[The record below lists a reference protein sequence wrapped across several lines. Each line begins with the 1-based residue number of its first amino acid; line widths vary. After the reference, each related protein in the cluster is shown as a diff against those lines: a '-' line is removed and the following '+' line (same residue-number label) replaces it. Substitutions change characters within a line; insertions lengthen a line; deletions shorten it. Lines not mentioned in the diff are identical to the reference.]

1 MNSREYPEHK
11 TSTFSYE
18 KFFTYLEKEKQ
29 TLENILKILAK
40 NQNEKEFFL
49 NEFLPSLE
57 EARKI
62 WKSSWNFRTG
72 YHDALKFLTTKWE
85 KSLRNTFGEPI
96 LDPESHLKP
105 LLNKYSSFISQ
116 QRKEQEKQTQ
126 QKLIENLQGKLN
138 QKCSSLYALG
148 QEDLKR
154 LKKHSSHLTKPT
166 KVILHKLWPE
176 ALFNLIFSH
185 SQIRDKLFAEQ
196 EQENSYEQGNS
207 TRGLY
212 EKGDD
217 IRELYWDPRNLQNPL
232 QSFEENF
239 FSQFKNLIDPQE
251 KLNNQEVKTILEELD
266 SYLNEYFEMQVLEE
280 EKNRKKQQ
288 AQKREVEYLETHRT
302 ETDEE
307 GNILPVPTGYHSW
320 YSHEE

>member
-18 KFFTYLEKEKQ
+18 KFSTYLEKEKQ
-29 TLENILKILAK
+29 TLEKILKILTK

-85 KSLRNTFGEPI
+85 KSLRNTFGESI
-96 LDPESHLKP
+96 IDPESHLKP
-105 LLNKYSSFISQ
+105 LLNKYSSFVSQ

-126 QKLIENLQGKLN
+126 QKLIENLRGKLN

-207 TRGLY
+207 TRELY

-232 QSFEENF
+232 QLFEENF
-239 FSQFKNLIDPQE
+239 FSQFKNLIDPRE
-251 KLNNQEVKTILEELD
+251 KLNNQAVKTILEELD

-280 EKNRKKQQ
+280 ERNKQKQQ

-302 ETDEE
+302 EIDEE

>member
-18 KFFTYLEKEKQ
+18 KFSTYLEKEKQ
-29 TLENILKILAK
+29 TLEKILKILAK

-85 KSLRNTFGEPI
+85 KSLRHTFGEPI
-96 LDPESHLKP
+96 IAPESHLKP
-105 LLNKYSSFISQ
+105 LLNKYSSFVSQ

-185 SQIRDKLFAEQ
+185 WQIRDKLFAEQ

-207 TRGLY
+207 TRELY
-212 EKGDD
+212 EKGDN

-239 FSQFKNLIDPQE
+239 FSQFKNLIDPRE
-251 KLNNQEVKTILEELD
+251 KLNNQEIKTILEELD

-280 EKNRKKQQ
+280 EKNKEKQQ

>member
-18 KFFTYLEKEKQ
+18 KFSTYLEKEKQ
-29 TLENILKILAK
+29 TLEKILKILAK

-62 WKSSWNFRTG
+62 WKNSWNFRTG

-85 KSLRNTFGEPI
+85 KSLRNTFGESI
-96 LDPESHLKP
+96 IDPESHLKP
-105 LLNKYSSFISQ
+105 LLNKYSSFTSQ

-126 QKLIENLQGKLN
+126 QKLIENLRGKLN

-148 QEDLKR
+148 QEDLKQ

-185 SQIRDKLFAEQ
+185 SQIRDKLFTEQ
-196 EQENSYEQGNS
+196 EQENSYEQENS
-207 TRGLY
+207 TRELY

-232 QSFEENF
+232 QSFEGNF
-239 FSQFKNLIDPQE
+239 FSQFKNLIDPRE

-266 SYLNEYFEMQVLEE
+266 NYLNEYFEMQVLEE
-280 EKNRKKQQ
+280 EKNRQKQQ
-288 AQKREVEYLETHRT
+288 VQEIENTYLKTYRAPI
-302 ETDEE
+302 DEDT
-307 GNILPVPTGYHSW
+307 NILPVPTGYHSW
-320 YSHEE
+320 YSDEE

>member
-18 KFFTYLEKEKQ
+18 KFSTYLEKEKQ
-29 TLENILKILAK
+29 TLEKILKILTK

-85 KSLRNTFGEPI
+85 KSLRNTFGESI
-96 LDPESHLKP
+96 IDPESHLKP

-126 QKLIENLQGKLN
+126 QKLIKNLRGKLN

-185 SQIRDKLFAEQ
+185 SQIRDKLFTEQ
-196 EQENSYEQGNS
+196 EQENSYEQENS
-207 TRGLY
+207 TRELY

-232 QSFEENF
+232 QSFEWNF
-239 FSQFKNLIDPQE
+239 FSQFKNLIDPRE

-266 SYLNEYFEMQVLEE
+266 NYLNEYFEMQVLEE
-280 EKNRKKQQ
+280 EKNRQKQQ
-288 AQKREVEYLETHRT
+288 VQEIENTYLKTYRAPI
-302 ETDEE
+302 DEDT
-307 GNILPVPTGYHSW
+307 NILPVPTGYHSW
-320 YSHEE
+320 YSDEE

>member
-29 TLENILKILAK
+29 TLEKILKILTK

-207 TRGLY
+207 TRELY

-239 FSQFKNLIDPQE
+239 FSQFKNLIDPRE
-251 KLNNQEVKTILEELD
+251 KLNNQAVKTILEELD

-280 EKNRKKQQ
+280 ERNKQKQQ

-302 ETDEE
+302 EIDEE

>member
-18 KFFTYLEKEKQ
+18 KFSTYLEKEKQ
-29 TLENILKILAK
+29 TLEKILKILAK

-96 LDPESHLKP
+96 IDPESHLKP
-105 LLNKYSSFISQ
+105 LLNKYSSFVSQ

-185 SQIRDKLFAEQ
+185 WQIRDKLFAEQ

-207 TRGLY
+207 TRELY
-212 EKGDD
+212 EKGDN

-239 FSQFKNLIDPQE
+239 FSQFKNLIDPRE
-251 KLNNQEVKTILEELD
+251 KLNNQEIKTILEELD

>member
-11 TSTFSYE
+11 TSTFSHE
-18 KFFTYLEKEKQ
+18 KFSTYLEKEKQ
-29 TLENILKILAK
+29 TLEKILKILAK

-72 YHDALKFLTTKWE
+72 YHDALKFLTTKRE

-116 QRKEQEKQTQ
+116 QRKEQEKETQ

-176 ALFNLIFSH
+176 AIFNLIFSH

-207 TRGLY
+207 TRELY
-212 EKGDD
+212 EKGDN

-232 QSFEENF
+232 QSFEESF
-239 FSQFKNLIDPQE
+239 FSQFKNLIDPRE
-251 KLNNQEVKTILEELD
+251 KLNNQAVKTILEELD

-288 AQKREVEYLETHRT
+288 AQEAENTYLKTYRAPI
-302 ETDEE
+302 DEDT
-307 GNILPVPTGYHSW
+307 NILPIPTGYHSW

>member
-18 KFFTYLEKEKQ
+18 KFSTYLEKEKQ
-29 TLENILKILAK
+29 TLEKILKILAK

-96 LDPESHLKP
+96 IDPESHLKP
-105 LLNKYSSFISQ
+105 LLNKYSSFVSQ

-148 QEDLKR
+148 QEDLKW

-185 SQIRDKLFAEQ
+185 WQIRDKLFTEQ

-207 TRGLY
+207 TRELY
-212 EKGDD
+212 EKGDN
-217 IRELYWDPRNLQNPL
+217 IRELYWDPRNLQDPL

-239 FSQFKNLIDPQE
+239 FSQFKNLIDPRE
-251 KLNNQEVKTILEELD
+251 KLNNQAVKTILEELD
-266 SYLNEYFEMQVLEE
+266 SYLKECFKVQFLEE
-280 EKNRKKQQ
+280 ERNKQKQQ
-288 AQKREVEYLETHRT
+288 AQKREIEYLETHRS

>member
-11 TSTFSYE
+11 TSNFSYE
-18 KFFTYLEKEKQ
+18 KSFTYLEKEKQ
-29 TLENILKILAK
+29 TLEKILKILAK

-72 YHDALKFLTTKWE
+72 YHDALKFLTTKRE

-96 LDPESHLKP
+96 IDPESHLKP

-176 ALFNLIFSH
+176 TLFNLIFSH
-185 SQIRDKLFAEQ
+185 WQIRDKLFAEQ
-196 EQENSYEQGNS
+196 EQENSYEQENS
-207 TRGLY
+207 TRELY

-232 QSFEENF
+232 QSFEESF
-239 FSQFKNLIDPQE
+239 FSQFKNLIDPRE
-251 KLNNQEVKTILEELD
+251 KLNNQAVKTILEELD

-280 EKNRKKQQ
+280 EKNRQKQQ
-288 AQKREVEYLETHRT
+288 AQEAENTYLKTYRAPI
-302 ETDEE
+302 DEDT
-307 GNILPVPTGYHSW
+307 NILPVPTGYHSR
-320 YSHEE
+320 YSDEE

>member
-18 KFFTYLEKEKQ
+18 KFSTYLEKERQ
-29 TLENILKILAK
+29 TLEKILKILAK

-62 WKSSWNFRTG
+62 WKNSWNFRTG

-85 KSLRNTFGEPI
+85 KSLRNTFGESI
-96 LDPESHLKP
+96 IDPESHLKP

-185 SQIRDKLFAEQ
+185 SQIRDKLFTEQ
-196 EQENSYEQGNS
+196 EQENSYEQENS
-207 TRGLY
+207 TRELY

-232 QSFEENF
+232 QSFEGNF
-239 FSQFKNLIDPQE
+239 FSQFKNLIDPRE
-251 KLNNQEVKTILEELD
+251 KLHNQEVKTILEELD
-266 SYLNEYFEMQVLEE
+266 NYLNEYFEMQVLEE
-280 EKNRKKQQ
+280 EKNRQKQQ
-288 AQKREVEYLETHRT
+288 VQEIENTYLKTYRAPI
-302 ETDEE
+302 DEDT
-307 GNILPVPTGYHSW
+307 NILPVPTGYHSW
-320 YSHEE
+320 YSDEE

>member
-18 KFFTYLEKEKQ
+18 KFSTYLEKEKQ
-29 TLENILKILAK
+29 TLEKILKILTK

-105 LLNKYSSFISQ
+105 LLNKYSSFVSQ

-207 TRGLY
+207 TRELY

-239 FSQFKNLIDPQE
+239 FSQFKNLIDPRE
-251 KLNNQEVKTILEELD
+251 KLNNQAVKTILEELD

-280 EKNRKKQQ
+280 ERNKQKQQ

-302 ETDEE
+302 EIDEE

>member
-1 MNSREYPEHK
+1 MNSREYPEYK
-11 TSTFSYE
+11 ISNFSYE
-18 KFFTYLEKEKQ
+18 KFSTYLEKEKQ
-29 TLENILKILAK
+29 TLEKILKILAK

-176 ALFNLIFSH
+176 AIFNLIFSH

-207 TRGLY
+207 TRELY
-212 EKGDD
+212 EKGDN

-239 FSQFKNLIDPQE
+239 FSQFKNLIDPRE
-251 KLNNQEVKTILEELD
+251 KLNNQEIKTILEELD

-280 EKNRKKQQ
+280 EKNKEKQQ

>member
-18 KFFTYLEKEKQ
+18 KFSTYLEKEKQ
-29 TLENILKILAK
+29 TLEKILKILTK

-105 LLNKYSSFISQ
+105 LLNKYSSFVSQ

-207 TRGLY
+207 TRELY
-212 EKGDD
+212 EKGDN

-239 FSQFKNLIDPQE
+239 FSQFKNLIDPRE
-251 KLNNQEVKTILEELD
+251 KLNNQEIKTILEELD
-266 SYLNEYFEMQVLEE
+266 SYLKECFKVQFLEE
-280 EKNRKKQQ
+280 ERNKQKQQ
-288 AQKREVEYLETHRT
+288 AQKREIEYLETHRT
-302 ETDEE
+302 EIDEE

>member
-18 KFFTYLEKEKQ
+18 IFSTYLEKEKQ
-29 TLENILKILAK
+29 TLEKILKILAK

-62 WKSSWNFRTG
+62 WKNSWNFRTG
-72 YHDALKFLTTKWE
+72 YHDALKFLTTKRE

-96 LDPESHLKP
+96 IDPESHLKP

-126 QKLIENLQGKLN
+126 QKLIENLRGKLN

-185 SQIRDKLFAEQ
+185 SQIRDKLFTEQ
-196 EQENSYEQGNS
+196 EQENSYEQENS
-207 TRGLY
+207 TRELY

-232 QSFEENF
+232 QSFEGNF
-239 FSQFKNLIDPQE
+239 FSQFKNLIDPRE
-251 KLNNQEVKTILEELD
+251 RLNNQEVKTILEELD
-266 SYLNEYFEMQVLEE
+266 NYLNEYFEMQVLEE
-280 EKNRKKQQ
+280 EKNRQKQQ
-288 AQKREVEYLETHRT
+288 VQEIENTYLKTYRAPI
-302 ETDEE
+302 DEDT
-307 GNILPVPTGYHSW
+307 NILPVPTGYHSW
-320 YSHEE
+320 YSDEE

>member
-18 KFFTYLEKEKQ
+18 KFSTYLEKEKQ
-29 TLENILKILAK
+29 TLEKILKILAK

-62 WKSSWNFRTG
+62 WKNSWNFRTG

-85 KSLRNTFGEPI
+85 KSLRNTFGESI
-96 LDPESHLKP
+96 IDPESHLKP

-148 QEDLKR
+148 QEDLKQ
-154 LKKHSSHLTKPT
+154 LKKHSSHITKPT
-166 KVILHKLWPE
+166 KVILQKLWPE

-185 SQIRDKLFAEQ
+185 WQIRDKLFAEQ

-207 TRGLY
+207 TRELY

-217 IRELYWDPRNLQNPL
+217 IRELYWDPRNL
-232 QSFEENF
+232 
-239 FSQFKNLIDPQE
+239 
-251 KLNNQEVKTILEELD
+251 
-266 SYLNEYFEMQVLEE
+266 
-280 EKNRKKQQ
+280 
-288 AQKREVEYLETHRT
+288 
-302 ETDEE
+302 
-307 GNILPVPTGYHSW
+307 
-320 YSHEE
+320 

>member
-18 KFFTYLEKEKQ
+18 KFSTYLEKERQ
-29 TLENILKILAK
+29 TLEKILKILAK

-62 WKSSWNFRTG
+62 WKNSWNFRTG

-85 KSLRNTFGEPI
+85 KSLRNTFGESI
-96 LDPESHLKP
+96 IDPESHLKP

-126 QKLIENLQGKLN
+126 QKLIENLRGKLN

-185 SQIRDKLFAEQ
+185 SQIRDKLFTEQ
-196 EQENSYEQGNS
+196 EQENSYEQENS
-207 TRGLY
+207 TRELY

-232 QSFEENF
+232 QSFEGNF
-239 FSQFKNLIDPQE
+239 FSQFKNLIDPRE
-251 KLNNQEVKTILEELD
+251 KLHNQEVKTILEELD
-266 SYLNEYFEMQVLEE
+266 NYLNEYFEMQVLEE
-280 EKNRKKQQ
+280 EKNRQKQQ
-288 AQKREVEYLETHRT
+288 VQEIENTYLKTYRAPI
-302 ETDEE
+302 DEDT
-307 GNILPVPTGYHSW
+307 NILPVPTGYHSW
-320 YSHEE
+320 YSDEE

>member
-18 KFFTYLEKEKQ
+18 KFSTYLEKEKQ
-29 TLENILKILAK
+29 TLEKILKILAK

-85 KSLRNTFGEPI
+85 KSLRNTFGESI
-96 LDPESHLKP
+96 IDPESHLKP

-207 TRGLY
+207 TRELY

-232 QSFEENF
+232 QLFEENF
-239 FSQFKNLIDPQE
+239 FSQFKNLIDPRE
-251 KLNNQEVKTILEELD
+251 KLNNQAVKTILEELD

-280 EKNRKKQQ
+280 EKNKEKQQ

>member
-11 TSTFSYE
+11 TLTFSYE
-18 KFFTYLEKEKQ
+18 KFSTYLEKGKQ
-29 TLENILKILAK
+29 TLEKILKILAK

-72 YHDALKFLTTKWE
+72 YHDALKFLTTKRE

-105 LLNKYSSFISQ
+105 LLNKYSSFVSQ

-148 QEDLKR
+148 QEDLKQ
-154 LKKHSSHLTKPT
+154 LKKHSSYLTKPT

-207 TRGLY
+207 TRELY

-232 QSFEENF
+232 QLFEENF
-239 FSQFKNLIDPQE
+239 FSQFKNLIDPRE
-251 KLNNQEVKTILEELD
+251 KLNNQEIKTILEELD

-280 EKNRKKQQ
+280 EKNKEKQQ
-288 AQKREVEYLETHRT
+288 A
-302 ETDEE
+302 
-307 GNILPVPTGYHSW
+307 
-320 YSHEE
+320 

>member
-18 KFFTYLEKEKQ
+18 KFSTYLEKEKQ
-29 TLENILKILAK
+29 TLEKILKILTK

-105 LLNKYSSFISQ
+105 LLNKYSSFVSQ

-207 TRGLY
+207 TRELY

-232 QSFEENF
+232 QLFEENF
-239 FSQFKNLIDPQE
+239 FSQFKNLIDPRE
-251 KLNNQEVKTILEELD
+251 KLNNQAVKTILEELD
-266 SYLNEYFEMQVLEE
+266 SYLNEYFEIQVLEE
-280 EKNRKKQQ
+280 ERNKQKQQ

-302 ETDEE
+302 EIDEE

>member
-18 KFFTYLEKEKQ
+18 KFSTYLEKEKQ
-29 TLENILKILAK
+29 TLEKILKILTK

-105 LLNKYSSFISQ
+105 LLNKYSSFVSQ

-207 TRGLY
+207 TRELY

-232 QSFEENF
+232 QLFEENF
-239 FSQFKNLIDPQE
+239 FSQFKNLIDPRE
-251 KLNNQEVKTILEELD
+251 KLNNQAVKTILEELD

-280 EKNRKKQQ
+280 ERNKQKQQ

-302 ETDEE
+302 EIDEE

>member
-18 KFFTYLEKEKQ
+18 KFSTYLEKEKQ
-29 TLENILKILAK
+29 TLEKILKILAK

-96 LDPESHLKP
+96 IDPESHLKP
-105 LLNKYSSFISQ
+105 LLNKYSSFVSQ

-185 SQIRDKLFAEQ
+185 WQIRDKLFAEQ

-207 TRGLY
+207 TRELY
-212 EKGDD
+212 EKGDN

-239 FSQFKNLIDPQE
+239 FSQFKNLIDPRE
-251 KLNNQEVKTILEELD
+251 KLNNQEIKTILEELD

-280 EKNRKKQQ
+280 EKNKEKQQ

>member
-18 KFFTYLEKEKQ
+18 NFSTYLEKEKQ
-29 TLENILKILAK
+29 TLEKILKILAK

-62 WKSSWNFRTG
+62 WKNSWNFRTG

-85 KSLRNTFGEPI
+85 KSLRNTFGESI
-96 LDPESHLKP
+96 IDPESHLKP

-126 QKLIENLQGKLN
+126 QKLIENLRGKLN

-185 SQIRDKLFAEQ
+185 SQIRDKLFTEQ
-196 EQENSYEQGNS
+196 EQENSYEQENS
-207 TRGLY
+207 TRELY

-232 QSFEENF
+232 QSFEGNF
-239 FSQFKNLIDPQE
+239 FSQFKNLIDPRE
-251 KLNNQEVKTILEELD
+251 RLNNQEVKTILEELD
-266 SYLNEYFEMQVLEE
+266 NYLNEYFEMQVLEE
-280 EKNRKKQQ
+280 EKNRQKQQ
-288 AQKREVEYLETHRT
+288 VQEIENTYLKTYRAPI
-302 ETDEE
+302 DEDT
-307 GNILPVPTGYHSW
+307 NILPVPTGYHSW
-320 YSHEE
+320 YSDEE

>member
-40 NQNEKEFFL
+40 HQNEKEFFL

-105 LLNKYSSFISQ
+105 LLNKYSSFVSQ

-148 QEDLKR
+148 QEDLKQ

-176 ALFNLIFSH
+176 TLFNLIFSH

-207 TRGLY
+207 TRELY
-212 EKGDD
+212 EKGDN

-239 FSQFKNLIDPQE
+239 FSQFKNLIDPRE

-280 EKNRKKQQ
+280 EKNRQKQQ
-288 AQKREVEYLETHRT
+288 AQEAENTYLKTYRAPI
-302 ETDEE
+302 DEDT
-307 GNILPVPTGYHSW
+307 NILPIPTGYHSW

>member
-18 KFFTYLEKEKQ
+18 KFSTYLEKEKQ
-29 TLENILKILAK
+29 TLEKILKILAK

-96 LDPESHLKP
+96 IDPESHLKP
-105 LLNKYSSFISQ
+105 LLNKYSSFVSQ
-116 QRKEQEKQTQ
+116 QRKEHEKQTQ
-126 QKLIENLQGKLN
+126 QKLIENLHGKLN

-185 SQIRDKLFAEQ
+185 WQIRDKLFAEQ

-207 TRGLY
+207 TRELY
-212 EKGDD
+212 EKGDN

-239 FSQFKNLIDPQE
+239 FSQFKNLIDPRE
-251 KLNNQEVKTILEELD
+251 KLNNQEIKTILEELD

-280 EKNRKKQQ
+280 EKNKEKQQ

>member
-29 TLENILKILAK
+29 TLEKILEILTK

-207 TRGLY
+207 TRELY

-239 FSQFKNLIDPQE
+239 FSQFKNLIDPRE
-251 KLNNQEVKTILEELD
+251 KLNNQAVKTILEELD

-280 EKNRKKQQ
+280 ERNKQKQQ

-302 ETDEE
+302 EIDEE

>member
-18 KFFTYLEKEKQ
+18 IFSTYLEKEKQ
-29 TLENILKILAK
+29 TLEKILKILAK

-85 KSLRNTFGEPI
+85 KSLRNTFGESI
-96 LDPESHLKP
+96 IDPESHLKP

-126 QKLIENLQGKLN
+126 QKLIENLRGKLN

-185 SQIRDKLFAEQ
+185 SQIRDKLFTEQ
-196 EQENSYEQGNS
+196 EQENSYEQENS
-207 TRGLY
+207 TRELY

-232 QSFEENF
+232 QSFEGNF
-239 FSQFKNLIDPQE
+239 FSQFKNLIDPRE
-251 KLNNQEVKTILEELD
+251 RLNNQEVKTILEELD
-266 SYLNEYFEMQVLEE
+266 NYLNEYFEMQVLEE
-280 EKNRKKQQ
+280 EKNRQKQQ
-288 AQKREVEYLETHRT
+288 VQEIENTYLKTYRAPI
-302 ETDEE
+302 DEDT
-307 GNILPVPTGYHSW
+307 NILPVPTGYHSW
-320 YSHEE
+320 YSDEE

>member
-18 KFFTYLEKEKQ
+18 KFSTYLEKGKQ
-29 TLENILKILAK
+29 TLEKILEILSK

-72 YHDALKFLTTKWE
+72 YHDALKFLTTKRE
-85 KSLRNTFGEPI
+85 KSLHNTFGESTI
-96 LDPESHLKP
+96 DPESHLKP
-105 LLNKYSSFISQ
+105 LLNKYSSFVSQ
-116 QRKEQEKQTQ
+116 QRKEHEKQTQ

-185 SQIRDKLFAEQ
+185 SQIRDKLFTEQ

-207 TRGLY
+207 TRELY
-212 EKGDD
+212 EKGDN

-239 FSQFKNLIDPQE
+239 FSQFKNLIDPRE
-251 KLNNQEVKTILEELD
+251 KLNNQAVKTILEELD

-280 EKNRKKQQ
+280 EKNRQKQQ
-288 AQKREVEYLETHRT
+288 AQKREIEYLETHRT

>member
-105 LLNKYSSFISQ
+105 LLNKYSSFVSQ

>member
-18 KFFTYLEKEKQ
+18 KFSTYLEKEKQ
-29 TLENILKILAK
+29 TLEKILKILTK

-105 LLNKYSSFISQ
+105 LLNKYSSFVSQ

-207 TRGLY
+207 TRELY
-212 EKGDD
+212 EKGDN

-232 QSFEENF
+232 QSFEESF
-239 FSQFKNLIDPQE
+239 FSQFKNLIDPRE
-251 KLNNQEVKTILEELD
+251 KLNNQAVKTILEELD

-280 EKNRKKQQ
+280 ERNKQKQQ

-302 ETDEE
+302 EIDEE

>member
-11 TSTFSYE
+11 TSNFSYE

-29 TLENILKILAK
+29 TLEKILKILAK

-96 LDPESHLKP
+96 LGPESHLKP

-288 AQKREVEYLETHRT
+288 AQEAENTYLKTYRAPI
-302 ETDEE
+302 DEDT
-307 GNILPVPTGYHSW
+307 NILPVPTGYHSW

>member
-18 KFFTYLEKEKQ
+18 KFSTYLEKEKQ
-29 TLENILKILAK
+29 TLEKILKILAK

-72 YHDALKFLTTKWE
+72 YHDALKFLTTKRE

-105 LLNKYSSFISQ
+105 LLNKYSSFVSQ

-148 QEDLKR
+148 QEDLKQ

-207 TRGLY
+207 TRELY
-212 EKGDD
+212 EKGDN

-239 FSQFKNLIDPQE
+239 FSQFKNLIDPRE
-251 KLNNQEVKTILEELD
+251 KLNNQAVKTILEELD

-280 EKNRKKQQ
+280 EKNKEKQQ

-307 GNILPVPTGYHSW
+307 GNILPVPTGYHSC

>member
-18 KFFTYLEKEKQ
+18 KFSTYLEKEKQ
-29 TLENILKILAK
+29 TLEKILKILAK

-72 YHDALKFLTTKWE
+72 YHDALKFLTTKRE

-96 LDPESHLKP
+96 IDPESHLKP

-185 SQIRDKLFAEQ
+185 WQIRDKLFAEQ

-207 TRGLY
+207 TRELY
-212 EKGDD
+212 EKGDN

-239 FSQFKNLIDPQE
+239 FSQFKNLIDPRE
-251 KLNNQEVKTILEELD
+251 KLNNQEIKTILEELD
-266 SYLNEYFEMQVLEE
+266 SYLKECFKVQFLEE
-280 EKNRKKQQ
+280 ERNKQKQQ
-288 AQKREVEYLETHRT
+288 AQKREIEYLETHRT

>member
-18 KFFTYLEKEKQ
+18 KFSTYLEKEKQ
-29 TLENILKILAK
+29 TLEKILKILTK

-105 LLNKYSSFISQ
+105 LLNKYSSFVSQ

-207 TRGLY
+207 TRELY

-232 QSFEENF
+232 QLFEESF
-239 FSQFKNLIDPQE
+239 FSQFKNLIDPRE
-251 KLNNQEVKTILEELD
+251 KLNNQAVKTILEELD

-280 EKNRKKQQ
+280 ERNKQKQQ

-302 ETDEE
+302 EIDEE

>member
-11 TSTFSYE
+11 TSNFSYE
-18 KFFTYLEKEKQ
+18 KFSTYLEKEKQ
-29 TLENILKILAK
+29 TLEKILKILAK
-40 NQNEKEFFL
+40 HQNEKEFFL

-62 WKSSWNFRTG
+62 WKGSWNFRTG

-105 LLNKYSSFISQ
+105 LLNKYSSFVSQ

-185 SQIRDKLFAEQ
+185 SQIRDKLFTEQ
-196 EQENSYEQGNS
+196 EQENSYEQENS
-207 TRGLY
+207 TRELY

-217 IRELYWDPRNLQNPL
+217 IRGLY
-232 QSFEENF
+232 
-239 FSQFKNLIDPQE
+239 
-251 KLNNQEVKTILEELD
+251 
-266 SYLNEYFEMQVLEE
+266 
-280 EKNRKKQQ
+280 
-288 AQKREVEYLETHRT
+288 
-302 ETDEE
+302 
-307 GNILPVPTGYHSW
+307 
-320 YSHEE
+320 

>member
-18 KFFTYLEKEKQ
+18 KFSTYLEKEKQ
-29 TLENILKILAK
+29 TLEKILEILAK
-40 NQNEKEFFL
+40 NQNEKGFFL

-85 KSLRNTFGEPI
+85 KFLRNTFGEPI
-96 LDPESHLKP
+96 IDPESHLKP
-105 LLNKYSSFISQ
+105 LLNKYSSFVSQ
-116 QRKEQEKQTQ
+116 QRKEHEKQTQ

-207 TRGLY
+207 TRELY

-239 FSQFKNLIDPQE
+239 FSQFKNLIDPRE
-251 KLNNQEVKTILEELD
+251 KLNNQAVKTILEELD

-280 EKNRKKQQ
+280 EKNRQKQQ
-288 AQKREVEYLETHRT
+288 AQEAENTPTSKHT
-302 ETDEE
+302 
-307 GNILPVPTGYHSW
+307 VPL
-320 YSHEE
+320 